1 MGRRRS
7 SWAVTT
13 ALLPMVAPLAAL
25 AQTSNGM
32 RSSDLGRNGP
42 PSTKISEPAAGKP
55 SRVGRSRTGQK
66 QAEAPPPNDWNPHYL
81 RGKTYFV
88 EGHYGEALTELEQN
102 VADCDRI
109 DFETERRQN
118 GYFEHI
124 TNSIPAMGQIP
135 HEFIRSSNLQ
145 WVGAALAAQ
154 GHYDPAE
161 SRFSEMA
168 NYAEQCFS
176 GRLSTFEGCA
186 CQGLA
191 FLLAARGRYNQAADR
206 YRLALAHI
214 ERNESQIGLPPAPC
228 VAMILIALADV
239 ELARGRSTAAEQ
251 CIRRARHIQEAQ
263 HYLGLGPAPLDRAA
277 LLTVSAQLR
286 HHELRYSE
294 AYDLYAEALELIRA
308 IRKDHPLTAYC
319 LEGLGEID
327 LARGRLEQSE
337 DQFRESLAVRQ
348 SALGES
354 HREVAYSLDGLA
366 RVAAARGKHE
376 QAESFSRDA
385 SSILTREL
393 GRAHPDVTAIADHLK
408 RLDRA
413 PRPDAVTVHDHARF
427 LAIPTFLTV
436 GWQVLHLGKD
446 WRIVEANIRRRE
458 AKEAKAVDRALAP
471 SGTSA
476 STQNGR

>member
-1 MGRRRS
+1 MGRRQL

-42 PSTKISEPAAGKP
+42 PSTKISEPARQKL
-55 SRVGRSRTGQK
+55 SRAGRSRTSQK
-66 QAEAPPPNDWNPHYL
+66 QEDAIPANDWNPHYL
-81 RGKTYFV
+81 QGKAYFIQ
-88 EGHYGEALTELEQN
+88 GHYGEALTELEQN

-109 DFETERRQN
+109 DFESMRRQN

-124 TNSIPAMGQIP
+124 TNSIPGLGQIP
-135 HEFIRSSNLQ
+135 HEFIRASNLQ
-145 WVGAALAAQ
+145 WVGAVLAAQ

-161 SRFSEMA
+161 TRFSEMA

-176 GRLSTFEGCA
+176 GRRSTFEGCA

-214 ERNESQIGLPPAPC
+214 EGNESQIGLPPAPC

-239 ELARGRSTAAEQ
+239 ELARGRSAVAEQ
-251 CIRRARHIQEAQ
+251 CIRRARHVQEAQ

-277 LLTVSAQLR
+277 LSTVCAQLR
-286 HHELRYSE
+286 HYQSRYSE
-294 AYDLYAEALELIRA
+294 AYDLYAEALELIKA
-308 IRKDHPLTAYC
+308 IRKDHPLTADC

-348 SALGES
+348 FTLGES

-366 RVAAARGKHE
+366 RVAAAQGKHE
-376 QAESFSRDA
+376 QAESFAREA

-393 GRAHPDVTAIADHLK
+393 GPSHPDVIAIADHLK
-408 RLDRA
+408 RRENQL
-413 PRPDAVTVHDHARF
+413 RPDTGTVHAHSRF

-446 WRIVEANIRRRE
+446 WRIVEANLRRRE
-458 AKEAKAVDRALAP
+458 AKEAKAAHRAMAPAEAAATARNDR
-471 SGTSA
+471 
-476 STQNGR
+476 